1 MDIVKEVTFN
11 NNITSVESI
20 YNKIKDKS
28 PFTISGYKVSIKGVE
43 ARTLHGQDIS
53 TKNLTIYVLDKEVF
67 KKSIY
72 NTVKAF
78 IPEASY
84 EAFANDTQAEI
95 TDTGEIIE
103 NIYIQNKITIKEQN
117 IPVNKVIYQEV
128 KQLSQYLNFVTTDPQ
143 QTYTVRE

>member
-1 MDIVKEVTFN
+1 MQKEYYLTDVIKIMYDKNLKTGFL
-11 NNITSVESI
+11 SI

-28 PFTISGYKVSIKGVE
+28 PFTINGYKVSIKGVE
-43 ARTLHGQDIS
+43 AKTLHGQDIS
-53 TKNLTIYVLDKEVF
+53 TKNLTVYVLDKEVF

-84 EAFANDTQAEI
+84 EAFANDTQEKI

-103 NIYIQNKITIKEQN
+103 NIYNS
-117 IPVNKVIYQEV
+117 IPIF
-128 KQLSQYLNFVTTDPQ
+128 LRSS
-143 QTYTVRE
+143 